1 MAAKKDKMIP
11 SEKERKRALK
21 YATPA
26 GTGRMWVTMGIAF
39 IIFGI
44 ILLLIPI
51 GLAISEASAQRY
63 DPESIHTATLVFY
76 LLGAFFGFCG
86 WKIVARRTKTMN
98 EFKARSTLGSE
109 AVPVFDDDGELTEW
123 LHRDNYTVEE
133 LELMNFVGDEKP
145 VIKKDGVKI
154 IRDGTVIRRTN
165 TETRK
170 TEFLFIPRIV
180 TSEQKTV

>member
-1 MAAKKDKMIP
+1 MSTCACVLSKNGERLMPTIRLGKVRHLLKDGKAKIVKHHPFTIQLLYDGKTNTQPI
-11 SEKERKRALK
+11 EICEDVG
-21 YATPA
+21 YNYI
-26 GTGRMWVTMGIAF
+26 GI
-39 IIFGI
+39 
-44 ILLLIPI
+44 
-51 GLAISEASAQRY
+51 SVKSQSHEYVSAQY
-63 DPESIHTATLVFY
+63 DT
-76 LLGAFFGFCG
+76 
-86 WKIVARRTKTMN
+86 RRTKTMN

-154 IRDGTVIRRTN
+154 IRDGTVIRRAN

>member
-1 MAAKKDKMIP
+1 
-11 SEKERKRALK
+11 
-21 YATPA
+21 
-26 GTGRMWVTMGIAF
+26 
-39 IIFGI
+39 
-44 ILLLIPI
+44 
-51 GLAISEASAQRY
+51 
-63 DPESIHTATLVFY
+63 
-76 LLGAFFGFCG
+76 
-86 WKIVARRTKTMN
+86 MN
-98 EFKARSTLGSE
+98 EFKARSALGSE
-109 AVPVFDDDGELTEW
+109 AVPVFGDDGELTAW

-180 TSEQKTV
+180 TSEQKMV

>member
-1 MAAKKDKMIP
+1 MENPVTALCQHRIP
-11 SEKERKRALK
+11 LRE
-21 YATPA
+21 
-26 GTGRMWVTMGIAF
+26 
-39 IIFGI
+39 
-44 ILLLIPI
+44 
-51 GLAISEASAQRY
+51 
-63 DPESIHTATLVFY
+63 
-76 LLGAFFGFCG
+76 G
-86 WKIVARRTKTMN
+86 WEYVK
-98 EFKARSTLGSE
+98 
-109 AVPVFDDDGELTEW
+109 EW

>member
-1 MAAKKDKMIP
+1 
-11 SEKERKRALK
+11 
-21 YATPA
+21 
-26 GTGRMWVTMGIAF
+26 
-39 IIFGI
+39 
-44 ILLLIPI
+44 
-51 GLAISEASAQRY
+51 
-63 DPESIHTATLVFY
+63 
-76 LLGAFFGFCG
+76 
-86 WKIVARRTKTMN
+86 MN
-98 EFKARSTLGSE
+98 EFKARSALGSE
-109 AVPVFDDDGELTEW
+109 AVPVFGDDGELTAW

-170 TEFLFIPRIV
+170 AEFLFILRIV

>member
-1 MAAKKDKMIP
+1 MNSKQGARWEARL
-11 SEKERKRALK
+11 SRFS
-21 YATPA
+21 
-26 GTGRMWVTMGIAF
+26 TMT
-39 IIFGI
+39 
-44 ILLLIPI
+44 
-51 GLAISEASAQRY
+51 
-63 DPESIHTATLVFY
+63 ESL
-76 LLGAFFGFCG
+76 
-86 WKIVARRTKTMN
+86 
-98 EFKARSTLGSE
+98 S
-109 AVPVFDDDGELTEW
+109 EW

-170 TEFLFIPRIV
+170 TEFLFIPRII

>member
-1 MAAKKDKMIP
+1 
-11 SEKERKRALK
+11 
-21 YATPA
+21 
-26 GTGRMWVTMGIAF
+26 
-39 IIFGI
+39 
-44 ILLLIPI
+44 
-51 GLAISEASAQRY
+51 
-63 DPESIHTATLVFY
+63 
-76 LLGAFFGFCG
+76 
-86 WKIVARRTKTMN
+86 MN

-145 VIKKDGVKI
+145 VIKKDGVKV

>member
-1 MAAKKDKMIP
+1 
-11 SEKERKRALK
+11 
-21 YATPA
+21 
-26 GTGRMWVTMGIAF
+26 
-39 IIFGI
+39 
-44 ILLLIPI
+44 
-51 GLAISEASAQRY
+51 
-63 DPESIHTATLVFY
+63 
-76 LLGAFFGFCG
+76 
-86 WKIVARRTKTMN
+86 MN
-98 EFKARSTLGSE
+98 KFEARSTLGSE

-170 TEFLFIPRIV
+170 TEFLFIREWQITYCLQSRRWRNNGNV
-180 TSEQKTV
+180 NI